1 VPPFFPNLNT
11 IIPYAC
17 YNPKSKEFYFGIWD
31 ILKQGGAVEE
41 ILNSLSTYG
50 YIILAVYSFGG
61 GMAGL
66 AGAGILSAMGKMDI
80 TLSIAIATVFN
91 YIGDNVLFFM
101 AQTNKQSVKP
111 YLKKFKGR
119 IHGRTI
125 LMMRKYGWMVV
136 FLQKYLYGIKT
147 LVPIIMG
154 LSKYDFRK
162 FLILNIFASIV
173 WGLVVGLLSYYFSAV
188 VRGWFA

>member
-1 VPPFFPNLNT
+1 M
-11 IIPYAC
+11 
-17 YNPKSKEFYFGIWD
+17 ED
-31 ILKQGGAVEE
+31 

-66 AGAGILSAMGKMDI
+66 AGAGILSAMGKMDL
-80 TLSIAIATVFN
+80 TLSIVIATVFN
-91 YIGDNVLFFM
+91 YIGDNVLFYM
-101 AQTNKQSVKP
+101 AQTNKHSVMG

-119 IHGRTI
+119 IHARTV
-125 LMMRKYGWMVV
+125 LMMRKFGWMVV
-136 FLQKYLYGIKT
+136 FVQKYLYGVKT

-154 LSKYDFRK
+154 LSKYDIKK
-162 FLILNIFASIV
+162 FIILNIFASIL
-173 WGLVVGLLSYYFSAV
+173 WGLVVGLSSYYFSEA

>member
-1 VPPFFPNLNT
+1 M
-11 IIPYAC
+11 
-17 YNPKSKEFYFGIWD
+17 
-31 ILKQGGAVEE
+31 EE

-50 YIILAVYSFGG
+50 YIILALYSFGG

-66 AGAGILSAMGKMDI
+66 ACAGVLSSMGKMDI
-80 TLSIAIATVFN
+80 TTSIAIATLFN
-91 YIGDNVLFFM
+91 YIGDNVLFYM
-101 AQTNKQSVKP
+101 AQTNKESVMP
-111 YLKKFKGR
+111 YVKKFKGR
-119 IHGRTI
+119 IHARTV

-136 FLQKYLYGIKT
+136 FFQKYVYGVKT

-154 LSKYDFRK
+154 LSKYDLRK

-173 WGLVVGLLSYYFSAV
+173 WGFVVGLLSYYFSAV

>member
-1 VPPFFPNLNT
+1 M
-11 IIPYAC
+11 
-17 YNPKSKEFYFGIWD
+17 
-31 ILKQGGAVEE
+31 EE

-50 YIILAVYSFGG
+50 YIILALYSFGG

-66 AGAGILSAMGKMDI
+66 AGAGVLSSMGKMDI
-80 TLSIAIATVFN
+80 TTSIAIATLFN
-91 YIGDNVLFFM
+91 YIGDNILFYM
-101 AQTNKQSVKP
+101 AQTNKESVMP
-111 YLKKFKGR
+111 YVKKFKGR
-119 IHGRTI
+119 IHARTV

-136 FLQKYLYGIKT
+136 FFQKYVYGVKT

-154 LSKYDFRK
+154 LSKYDLRK

-173 WGLVVGLLSYYFSAV
+173 WGFVVGLLSYYFSAV